1 MPASAVWRW
10 ITPPGPRY
18 DLHEMAIAAVLSQQG
33 VALVPKMYVESELS
47 AGTLVAPWPG
57 SPTLAKRFCL
67 IKPGGGEGSQ
77 RCRCL
82 SAGCRRR
89 LRQVKSELAGRHL
102 APPMVSSLLYR
113 ALAFLHQGIVISMEY
128 CCCEAT
134 ASALRP
140 DSFLLSHDKILSV
153 YLFYSVYR
161 LFQHY
166 AVTPD
171 LNRDSAEFKL
181 NILRQYADTNGI
193 FLCMYC

>member
-1 MPASAVWRW
+1 M
-10 ITPPGPRY
+10 
-18 DLHEMAIAAVLSQQG
+18 
-33 VALVPKMYVESELS
+33 ESELR
-47 AGTLVAPWPG
+47 AGTLAAPWPG

-67 IKPGGGEGSQ
+67 IKPGGGRGSQ

-102 APPMVSSLLYR
+102 APPMVSSLFYR
-113 ALAFLHQGIVISMEY
+113 ALAFLGQGIVFSMEY

-140 DSFLLSHDKILSV
+140 DGLLLSSYKILSV
-153 YLFYSVYR
+153 YFFYSVCR

-171 LNRDSAEFKL
+171 LNRDATEFKL
-181 NILRQYADTNGI
+181 NLLRQYADMNGI

>member
-1 MPASAVWRW
+1 
-10 ITPPGPRY
+10 
-18 DLHEMAIAAVLSQQG
+18 
-33 VALVPKMYVESELS
+33 
-47 AGTLVAPWPG
+47 
-57 SPTLAKRFCL
+57 
-67 IKPGGGEGSQ
+67 
-77 RCRCL
+77 
-82 SAGCRRR
+82 
-89 LRQVKSELAGRHL
+89 
-102 APPMVSSLLYR
+102 MVSSLLYR

-140 DSFLLSHDKILSV
+140 DGLLLSHDKILSV

-161 LFQHY
+161 LFLHY

-193 FLCMYC
+193 FLYMYC

>member
-1 MPASAVWRW
+1 
-10 ITPPGPRY
+10 
-18 DLHEMAIAAVLSQQG
+18 
-33 VALVPKMYVESELS
+33 
-47 AGTLVAPWPG
+47 
-57 SPTLAKRFCL
+57 
-67 IKPGGGEGSQ
+67 
-77 RCRCL
+77 
-82 SAGCRRR
+82 
-89 LRQVKSELAGRHL
+89 
-102 APPMVSSLLYR
+102 MVSSLLYR
-113 ALAFLHQGIVISMEY
+113 AIAFLHQGIVISMEY

>member
-1 MPASAVWRW
+1 
-10 ITPPGPRY
+10 
-18 DLHEMAIAAVLSQQG
+18 
-33 VALVPKMYVESELS
+33 
-47 AGTLVAPWPG
+47 
-57 SPTLAKRFCL
+57 
-67 IKPGGGEGSQ
+67 
-77 RCRCL
+77 
-82 SAGCRRR
+82 
-89 LRQVKSELAGRHL
+89 
-102 APPMVSSLLYR
+102 MVSSLLYR
-113 ALAFLHQGIVISMEY
+113 ALAFLRQGIVFSMEY

>member
-1 MPASAVWRW
+1 
-10 ITPPGPRY
+10 
-18 DLHEMAIAAVLSQQG
+18 
-33 VALVPKMYVESELS
+33 
-47 AGTLVAPWPG
+47 
-57 SPTLAKRFCL
+57 
-67 IKPGGGEGSQ
+67 
-77 RCRCL
+77 
-82 SAGCRRR
+82 
-89 LRQVKSELAGRHL
+89 
-102 APPMVSSLLYR
+102 MVSSLLYR

-128 CCCEAT
+128 CCYEAT

-153 YLFYSVYR
+153 YLFYSAYR

-166 AVTPD
+166 AVTRD

>member
-1 MPASAVWRW
+1 S
-10 ITPPGPRY
+10 GPVG
-18 DLHEMAIAAVLSQQG
+18 AGLSLFYCG
-33 VALVPKMYVESELS
+33 
-47 AGTLVAPWPG
+47 
-57 SPTLAKRFCL
+57 
-67 IKPGGGEGSQ
+67 
-77 RCRCL
+77 
-82 SAGCRRR
+82 
-89 LRQVKSELAGRHL
+89 
-102 APPMVSSLLYR
+102 MVSSLLYR

-128 CCCEAT
+128 CCYEAT

-153 YLFYSVYR
+153 YLFYSAYR

-166 AVTPD
+166 AVTRD